1 MLDQQNQ
8 PATASVPLPTVV
20 ETDGGVGLAQT
31 MARYAKTFS
40 WLQQYDEGFLVE
52 AAGTPGGTLS
62 SIPQVREDLGGL
74 KSILMNA
81 GEATELF
88 AQDRGDGI
96 EALLGNLDQSVFGD
110 PAYPT
115 IEGKAAHLLYFAVK
129 NHPFSDGNKRSGAY
143 LFVDYLN
150 RNGKLLK
157 ADGEP
162 KINDAGLAALTIL
175 VAESK
180 PEHKSVIVNLIT
192 YMIA

>member
-1 MLDQQNQ
+1 MIDHPNA
-8 PATASVPLPTVV
+8 PVSTEVD
-20 ETDGGVGLAQT
+20 TDGGAGLSQT
-31 MARYAKTFS
+31 MSRYSKTFS
-40 WLQQYDEGFLVE
+40 WLQQYDEGFLNE
-52 AAGTPGGTLS
+52 ATGTPGGSLTPLK
-62 SIPQVREDLGGL
+62 QVREDLTGL
-74 KSILMNA
+74 KSILMRA

-96 EALLGNLDQSVFGD
+96 EALLGNLDQSIFGD

-143 LFVDYLN
+143 LFVDYLA

-192 YMIA
+192 HMIA